1 MPIGQ
6 RILVNIINTLLG
18 SWLLMLGVGYIHHE
32 WIAQCPTISYWDAV
46 IVDTL
51 IGGWLCLAVYMT
63 NYGSTQ
69 QAIKDMR

>member
-18 SWLLMLGVGYIHHE
+18 S